1 MTHVNYLLIICHIF
15 SFIYL
20 NFVILIGLLAAVG
33 CVFFFLGTQEGPN
46 KWLADCLN

>member
-20 NFVILIGLLAAVG
+20 NFVVLIGLLAAVG
-33 CVFFFLGTQEGPN
+33 CVFFFWAHRKVPING
-46 KWLADCLN
+46 WLIA